1 VIENFIR
8 TKSPRKILAELKPKV
23 CIFIGT
29 KNISNSIFKYLLK
42 NCYFQYTFSI
52 FNLSNY

>member
-1 VIENFIR
+1 MIENFIR